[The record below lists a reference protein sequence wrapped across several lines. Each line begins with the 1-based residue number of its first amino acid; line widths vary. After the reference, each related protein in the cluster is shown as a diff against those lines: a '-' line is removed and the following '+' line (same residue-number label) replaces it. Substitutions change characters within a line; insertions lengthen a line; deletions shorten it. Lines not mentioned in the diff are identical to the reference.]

1 MEDLVQVPL
10 NQCVNRFHKTPPP
23 VYLQYRC
30 LLEYQARKGHFLG
43 EAATSNDEDA
53 DDITLCSDYLKLQGV
68 SLPEETLSALAKA
81 GMAQVVP
88 VCAVMG
94 GILGNEIIKV
104 ISGKGEPA
112 NNTILFDG
120 QAGKAWTF
128 LVQPKPINS

>member
-1 MEDLVQVPL
+1 MPYTGKQVYKYISKEEPMFDLP
-10 NQCVNRFHKTPPP
+10 
-23 VYLQYRC
+23 
-30 LLEYQARKGHFLG
+30 
-43 EAATSNDEDA
+43 DEE
-53 DDITLCSDYLKLQGV
+53 IL
-68 SLPEETLSALAKA
+68 SLSKEHVFYTLSAQAKA

-120 QAGKAWTF
+120 LSCKGITF
-128 LVQPKPINS
+128 LVQPKKE